1 MRSNVVKFKDG
12 ATTYNSVADWGFTL
26 THCDEQKPAPKFER
40 IDVPGANGSVDV
52 STALRGDIPFK
63 DREVELTFFKNC
75 SDHDA
80 AFALA
85 NTVAS
90 AIHGKQMDIQTPD
103 SYEDG
108 DTWYSG
114 DVEITECR
122 FDDRACEID
131 VKAVCGPFRI
141 ANTVSSLSLNI
152 GTSNALTAAPV
163 LELANNEFNTPGLQ
177 FDFNDLA
184 STSFHETPVLGALY
198 ARSDN
203 LFDLDLTNLRGKTVK
218 TGESWQKSNVISQ
231 DGQTIDFGAV
241 NLNWCERAVVT
252 ATNATANI
260 SNVRLPFSGNT
271 HCYVFIHADEVTAK
285 GNVTIGGVTRTPEID
300 VRYTNSIGSDIGD
313 NGITTTGTSG
323 SFGGITNITLNASI
337 DAVVDCGVVSPSIG
351 QIAIDVIGITSANVT
366 AQIMFVKD
374 GVSVSQWVEPLIEVE
389 RVTLPQPLERKL
401 VSGSQVMDTYKS
413 TPPFA
418 QINKQTAGT
427 TVNAQSFKNWPRDT
441 KYCEFASID
450 NSGWVMDA
458 PQWNAAVTVW
468 STQTGTADTGAQPAY
483 PSVVLAGGWYG
494 VVVIYNDVE
503 HIVNNSLVVQLD
515 TPLNRGENTVKWVR
529 FNEYWLP
536 APYMTWP
543 VGKL

>member
-1 MRSNVVKFKDG
+1 MRSNVVKFKEG

-40 IDVPGANGSVDV
+40 IEVPGANGSVDV
-52 STALRGDIPFK
+52 SAALSGDIPFG
-63 DREVELTFFKNC
+63 DREIYFTFFKNC
-75 SDHDA
+75 ADHDA

-122 FDDRACEID
+122 FEDRACEID
-131 VKAVCGPFRI
+131 VKAVCGPFRV
-141 ANTVSSLSLNI
+141 AASTSSLALSA
-152 GTSNALTAAPV
+152 GTSTALTAAPI
-163 LELANNEFNTPGLQ
+163 LELANDEFDTPGLQ

-203 LFDLDLTNLRGKTVK
+203 LFDLDLMNLRGKTVK

-231 DGQTIDFGAV
+231 DGQIIDFGAV

-260 SNVRLPFSGNT
+260 SNVRLPFSGDT
-271 HCYVFIHADEVTAK
+271 HCYVFIHADEVSAK
-285 GNVTIGGVTRTPEID
+285 GNVVINGVTRTPEID
-300 VRYTNSIGSDIGD
+300 VRYTNSIMGSIGD
-313 NGITTTGTSG
+313 NGIASSGAGG

-337 DAVVDCGVVSPSIG
+337 DTVIDCGVVSPTIG

-374 GVSVSQWVEPLIEVE
+374 GISVSQWVEPLIEVE
-389 RVTLPQPLERKL
+389 RVTLPQLLERKL

-418 QINKQTAGT
+418 QISKQTAGI

-450 NSGWVMDA
+450 NSGWFMSY
-458 PQWNAAVTVW
+458 PRWNAAVTVW

-483 PSVVLAGGWYG
+483 PSVVLAGGWFG
-494 VVVIYNDVE
+494 VVLTYNGTE
-503 HIVNNSLVVQLD
+503 HIVNSTSSIQLD
-515 TPLNRGENTVKWVR
+515 TPLNRGANTVEWVR
-529 FNEYWLP
+529 FNNWPYP
-536 APYMTWP
+536 NPYMTWP